1 MQIIGSLFHDY
12 FSMSVQLYSH
22 WIMFPLYFQHLFEKL
37 FKTQNKLH
45 CTNAN
50 KSHRAF
56 FIFVLWNK
64 GTHSLFKTY
73 SIIMYSNLPLIKDET
88 SMFVWVQCQCQWL
101 KFLRFFTP
109 GRVLFSSGGSRIFLR
124 RRIIKNFFPTQFPT
138 TISWSGSWSII

>member
-88 SMFVWVQCQCQWL
+88 SMFVWVQWSVSMAEISTFFYSRSCPIFQWRIQDFFKEANHQ
-101 KFLRFFTP
+101 KFL
-109 GRVLFSSGGSRIFLR
+109 SHSISNHNFLVR
-124 RRIIKNFFPTQFPT
+124 
-138 TISWSGSWSII
+138 